1 MKRPQLLALSTT
13 VATTAMVIAGAL
25 AASAPAAAASTVS
38 CRTTISGG
46 LVGTEVVASSND
58 VLAEAAAGPQR
69 VLIDGVSVNAFGQ
82 TRYRLAAP
90 IRLVTVHG
98 AVPTTFKGG
107 TGYFVQGESLR
118 LSSTF
123 QACVGGLGT

>member
-1 MKRPQLLALSTT
+1 MKRPQLPVLSTS
-13 VATTAMVIAGAL
+13 VATTALVIAGAL

-38 CRTTISGG
+38 CRTTITGG
-46 LVGTEVVASSND
+46 LVGNEVIASSND

-82 TRYRLAAP
+82 TRYRLAGP

-98 AVPTTFKGG
+98 AVPTAFRGG
-107 TGYFVQGESLR
+107 AGYYVQGESLR

-123 QACVGGLGT
+123 LACIGDPVA